1 MDGIAILESEVR
13 ELIRRRGIDPGRD
26 HPGTRALVQEALHDY
41 DTRSGRGVVPTINDA
56 SVAVK
61 AVFDAVAG
69 LGPLQRY
76 LDDPQIEEI
85 WINSPSSIF
94 VARGGEAELT
104 TTILTAAQVA
114 NLVEHMLTS
123 SGRRLD
129 RTSPFVDA
137 SLPGGERLHVVIPDI
152 TREHMAV
159 NIRKFVVRAKS
170 LDDIVALNSIS
181 VHGAQFLAASV
192 AAGLN
197 ILVAGATQAGK
208 TTMLN
213 ALAGSIPAQERVIT
227 CEEVFEL
234 QFAHRDVGLGNR
246 PRGLSRHQSRR
257 PPSSRGNRRAPGPR
271 RRGGHRGSRH
281 IRPPRG

>member
-26 HPGTRALVQEALHDY
+26 HSGTRALVQEALHDY
-41 DTRSGRGVVPTINDA
+41 DTRSGRGVVPTIDDA

-61 AVFDAVAG
+61 TVLDAVVG
-69 LGPLQRY
+69 LGPLQGY

-85 WINSPSSIF
+85 WINSPSSVF

-170 LDDIVALNSIS
+170 LDDIVALKSIS
-181 VHGAQFLAASV
+181 VHAAQFLAASV
-192 AAGLN
+192 TAGLN
-197 ILVAGATQAGK
+197 ILVAGD
-208 TTMLN
+208 TT
-213 ALAGSIPAQERVIT
+213 AQT
-227 CEEVFEL
+227 
-234 QFAHRDVGLGNR
+234 G
-246 PRGLSRHQSRR
+246 
-257 PPSSRGNRRAPGPR
+257 
-271 RRGGHRGSRH
+271 
-281 IRPPRG
+281 